1 MCLTTHECWIYH
13 SFKVFFQLSISQINN
28 AKQWIKYIRSL
39 NNKNEIA
46 GSMLIY
52 LFEICV
58 NILTNSEATGS
69 KPIFPVP
76 VSLYPCQ
83 ENFIKHLCF
92 GNVLNTSSIF
102 VKLLH
107 VYSNK
112 NKMDYWIIFYHVW
125 ILFSSPHLCNVSS
138 ELFFYRT
145 IVLFLSIVIKIF
157 IHLEIYRLQCW

>member
-1 MCLTTHECWIYH
+1 MNAEYITHLK
-13 SFKVFFQLSISQINN
+13 SFFQLSISQINN

-39 NNKNEIA
+39 KYKNEIA

-76 VSLYPCQ
+76 FPYILAKRD
-83 ENFIKHLCF
+83 FIKHLCF

-102 VKLLH
+102 VEIT
-107 VYSNK
+107 S
-112 NKMDYWIIFYHVW
+112 
-125 ILFSSPHLCNVSS
+125 C
-138 ELFFYRT
+138 
-145 IVLFLSIVIKIF
+145 VL
-157 IHLEIYRLQCW
+157 